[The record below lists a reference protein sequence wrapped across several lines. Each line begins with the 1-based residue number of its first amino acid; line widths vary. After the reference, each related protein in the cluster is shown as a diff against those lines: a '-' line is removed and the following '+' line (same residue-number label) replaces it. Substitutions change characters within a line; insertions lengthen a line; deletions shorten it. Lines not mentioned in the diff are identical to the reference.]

1 MHGAEEKEK
10 EDGGESDS
18 QLKMAIPGQLLQR
31 NALPSQYWDPSRT
44 LTGLG
49 YGHLGV
55 TKKHNVSQIT
65 FFFWYV
71 LWLKY
76 LKSWSHWSLYFPQK
90 VWLTTRKQ
98 LKVKIT
104 CAGSEQKKWKT
115 DKSCSHIAV
124 SNFLF
129 FL

>member
-18 QLKMAIPGQLLQR
+18 QLKMAIPGQLLER
-31 NALPSQYWDPSRT
+31 NALPSQYWGPSRT

-124 SNFLF
+124 
-129 FL
+129 